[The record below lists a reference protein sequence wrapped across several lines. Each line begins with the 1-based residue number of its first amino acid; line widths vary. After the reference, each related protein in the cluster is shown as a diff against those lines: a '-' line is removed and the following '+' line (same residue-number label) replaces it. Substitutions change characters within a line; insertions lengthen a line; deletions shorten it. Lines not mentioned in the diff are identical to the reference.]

1 MIINGLQNWHRLC
14 TIISILLTPNTN
26 THMNNNTTTHA
37 NWTPKMIDYFNQCPS
52 FLQPHLKETF
62 DRLAKSSVVDTSIV
76 KELAK

>member
-1 MIINGLQNWHRLC
+1 
-14 TIISILLTPNTN
+14 
-26 THMNNNTTTHA
+26 MNNNTNTHA
-37 NWTPKMIDYFNQCPS
+37 NWTPKMIAYFNQCPS